1 MSNKVAVSSKV
12 EPTLKDEIDDY
23 ADEHEMKRSPA
34 IRDLVKEGLAAQEDT
49 PFRVPLSLYLA
60 WLGTLAAAA
69 GLLEASEIVGIGG
82 AVLFALALAYHVTQN
97 GPLFSNE

>member
-1 MSNKVAVSSKV
+1 MSDKVAVSSKV

-49 PFRVPLSLYLA
+49 PFQIPFSLYMA
-60 WLGTLAAAA
+60 WIGTLAAAA
-69 GLLEASEIVGIGG
+69 GLLEASEIVGIAG
-82 AVLFALALAYHVTQN
+82 AVLFLGAVAYHVTQN
-97 GPLFSNE
+97 GSLFSSE